1 MLKRPEVAAFF
12 TIEFILLFSHAPFYS
27 FYSNF
32 LKSLN
37 FSTTEIGFL
46 WAMGVVSEI
55 VMFAYA
61 TTFFKYFSWRSL
73 VAVCLILTSIRWLLV
88 AIFSHYFIGQ
98 LFAQCLHAFSFG
110 LFHLIAMRL
119 IFQNFSIGQQGRGQA
134 FYSTMWGLGVAFG
147 SILAGHYWKIL
158 TGEYIFMIAA
168 LVVLFGLCFVYWL
181 PKQIEKSV
189 S

>member
-1 MLKRPEVAAFF
+1 MHL
-12 TIEFILLFSHAPFYS
+12 YS

-61 TTFFKYFSWRSL
+61 TTFFKYFL
-73 VAVCLILTSIRWLLV
+73 GVAAVCLILTSIRWLLV

-98 LFAQCLHAFSFG
+98 LFAQPT
-110 LFHLIAMRL
+110 RL
-119 IFQNFSIGQQGRGQA
+119 
-134 FYSTMWGLGVAFG
+134 
-147 SILAGHYWKIL
+147 
-158 TGEYIFMIAA
+158 
-168 LVVLFGLCFVYWL
+168 
-181 PKQIEKSV
+181 
-189 S
+189 

>member
-1 MLKRPEVAAFF
+1 
-12 TIEFILLFSHAPFYS
+12 
-27 FYSNF
+27 
-32 LKSLN
+32 
-37 FSTTEIGFL
+37 
-46 WAMGVVSEI
+46 MGVVSEI

-134 FYSTMWGLGVAFG
+134 FYSTMWGLEWRLGAFWLVITG
-147 SILAGHYWKIL
+147 KFLRASIFL
-158 TGEYIFMIAA
+158 
-168 LVVLFGLCFVYWL
+168 
-181 PKQIEKSV
+181 
-189 S
+189 